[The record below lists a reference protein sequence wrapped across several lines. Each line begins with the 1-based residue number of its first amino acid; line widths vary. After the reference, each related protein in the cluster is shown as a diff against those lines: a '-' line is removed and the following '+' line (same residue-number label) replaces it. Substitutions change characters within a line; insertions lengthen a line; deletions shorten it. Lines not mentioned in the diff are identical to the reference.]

1 MTPPRSSR
9 APRAPGPSVVAWA
22 FALVAGAS
30 PVAFAGGDLPPPS
43 RRTVVVGGQGPEVS
57 VPPPPVP
64 PTPVPPTPPPP
75 ATPDPVAASAP
86 DAAPPTTVTIRRSPV
101 AAPPAATSVPRE
113 PRAEPAVP
121 ANTRT
126 VPARPWHVRV
136 GGGATFGVL
145 GVDPPDPGPTG
156 GADVGVTFTS
166 GIGVDVFYRADV
178 VRFRLADDPALTKDA
193 GTLHHV
199 GAKCTYETPRG
210 PGRPLG
216 LYVGAGPVW
225 TFTDGFSTSSRGLGA
240 FGEAGLS
247 LDLGARWRV
256 RVGAEFRA
264 FESDVARNVTADE
277 GQDRWVYTVSPVV
290 FLQFDL

>member
-1 MTPPRSSR
+1 MTPPRSAG
-9 APRAPGPSVVAWA
+9 APRALGPSVVAWT
-22 FALVAGAS
+22 FALVAGAA
-30 PVAFAGGDLPPPS
+30 PVALAGEELPPPS
-43 RRTVVVGGQGPEVS
+43 RRTVVAGGRGPEV
-57 VPPPPVP
+57 PVP
-64 PTPVPPTPPPP
+64 PAPLPP
-75 ATPDPVAASAP
+75 ARLDPVASSAP
-86 DAAPPTTVTIRRSPV
+86 DAAPPPTVTLRLAPVTAPV
-101 AAPPAATSVPRE
+101 AAPLPSTSAPRG
-113 PRAEPAVP
+113 PRAEPPVP
-121 ANTRT
+121 ASAMAA
-126 VPARPWHVRV
+126 PARPWHVRV

-145 GVDPPDPGPTG
+145 GIDPPDPGPTG
-156 GADVGVTFTS
+156 GADVGVTFAS

-225 TFTDGFSTSSRGLGA
+225 TFTDGFATSSRGLGVH
-240 FGEAGLS
+240 GEAGLS

-256 RVGAEFRA
+256 RVGAELRA
-264 FESDVARNVTADE
+264 FESDVGRNVAADE